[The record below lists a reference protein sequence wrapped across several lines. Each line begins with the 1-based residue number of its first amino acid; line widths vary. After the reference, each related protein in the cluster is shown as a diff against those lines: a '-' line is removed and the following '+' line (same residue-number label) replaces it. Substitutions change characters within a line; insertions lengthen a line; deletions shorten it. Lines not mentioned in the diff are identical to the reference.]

1 MSKFTYTLHSSAV
14 DDSNYIIVEFNG
26 NQYELIIDVN
36 DMDIPPE
43 ILNDLIN
50 DIGSKI
56 DNRVIQWISMVW

>member
-56 DNRVIQWISMVW
+56 DNRVIQ